1 MDKHEGCFRKGICEM
16 CGSIYYG
23 NPLRKKGAAENT
35 FKLLYNKWQS
45 QLLGAT
51 GDIFKLLYESD
62 HEPKISS
69 QHSYKTSK
77 SSQTENVD
85 RLRLWWP

>member
-62 HEPKISS
+62 HE
-69 QHSYKTSK
+69 SK
-77 SSQTENVD
+77 SPVSTHIKPVNPHK
-85 RLRLWWP
+85 LRIWTD